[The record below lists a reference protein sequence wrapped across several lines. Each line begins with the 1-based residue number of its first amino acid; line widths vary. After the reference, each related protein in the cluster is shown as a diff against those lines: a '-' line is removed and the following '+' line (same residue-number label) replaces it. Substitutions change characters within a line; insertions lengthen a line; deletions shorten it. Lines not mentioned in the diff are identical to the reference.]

1 MAAVLADLA
10 RAYVTAINTGAVPT
24 IASAWESVVR
34 IEGAKAL
41 EKAKAAFD
49 ETCDLAGLAAVRP
62 LRILTLWL
70 TLFLCWLRRST
81 KMRMETAG
89 GILETDDL
97 TALFSKARTDAVAL
111 YRKLAIGGYQQ
122 EYDDE
127 LEVLRVAR

>member
-1 MAAVLADLA
+1 MLADLA

-41 EKAKAAFD
+41 ERAKAAFD
-49 ETCDLAGLAAVRP
+49 ERCGRARLAAAPANTGVHPWHAFISWWAR
-62 LRILTLWL
+62 
-70 TLFLCWLRRST
+70 CST
-81 KMRMETAG
+81 KMRMEAAG
-89 GILETDDL
+89 GILEADEL
-97 TALFSKARTDAVAL
+97 TALYTKARTDAVAL

-127 LEVLRVAR
+127 LEVRRIAR